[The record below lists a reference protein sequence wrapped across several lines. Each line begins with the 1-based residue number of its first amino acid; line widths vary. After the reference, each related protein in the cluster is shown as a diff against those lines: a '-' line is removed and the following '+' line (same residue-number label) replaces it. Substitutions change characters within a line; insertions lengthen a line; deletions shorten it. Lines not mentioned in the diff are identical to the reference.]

1 VKRNEIAHTA
11 MVLCMLLGTDAF
23 GYAQQEDK
31 GGEKDKRGKQA
42 EPVKQQGQKRAQP
55 QQNARPQQR
64 AGTQESKQQS
74 ARIAHVQ
81 VERTPGQQRAQQVQ
95 QQGVWQQHRA
105 RNFDSEHRNWQQRG
119 GYSGYRFPD
128 AYFSSNFG
136 TGHSF
141 RVYDLPFL
149 EVGGYPR
156 FQYEGYWFSV
166 IDPYPEY
173 WGTDWY
179 RSDDMYVDYYED
191 GYYLYDRRYPG
202 RPGIAISISM

>member
-1 VKRNEIAHTA
+1 MKRNEIAHTA

-119 GYSGYRFPD
+119 GYSG
-128 AYFSSNFG
+128 
-136 TGHSF
+136 
-141 RVYDLPFL
+141 FL